1 MVHCRCDKCQSEFYS
16 QSVYNDHMEA
26 HNLENVESPVMVY
39 EEESKERSKT
49 PHFAIH
55 LDSDEENP

>member
-1 MVHCRCDKCQSEFYS
+1 
-16 QSVYNDHMEA
+16 MEA

-49 PHFAIH
+49 PDFAIH
-55 LDSDEENP
+55 LDSDEESP